1 MDKKCVISPVIL
13 FLFLAFTMTGCS
25 GGGGGESSTPPTP
38 ATSPS
43 LQVLPASYNFGTVTT
58 TNSPAPLEVRI
69 KNNGTAALIVSNIT
83 LSDPINFS
91 LNSNGGSK
99 PCASNSPTIP
109 AADSCTF
116 QVGFQPATDAT
127 FAGNVQIRSN
137 DGSSPVF
144 TLTMNGIAE
153 PVATLTVRINQ
164 LVTSCPTDVVNA
176 YVSVTDQG
184 GYPIP
189 DLVGAAFTVIE
200 GGTNLGIPASK
211 WVDQL
216 YEKIAIATAMD
227 YSGSIS
233 SEVASDMQN
242 GTINLFNNLRAADM
256 GEVVKFGTDFQV
268 MQAFT
273 SDKTALAAAAVAPY
287 IKNNDTFLYDAA
299 IKAVDDTA
307 LMVNFRK
314 AVIVLSDGFDFGS
327 THTLNQVISDATAK
341 GVPIFTVGLGSSVN
355 TAVLTQ
361 MANDTGGQFFVA
373 QTSQNLATIYQQLTS
388 VLYEKQYIL
397 TFNQTHLGLVGGTAN
412 LNIKATTPLGKFGD
426 DTMLITSCN

>member
-1 MDKKCVISPVIL
+1 MVKKNVVSLVVL
-13 FLFLAFTMTGCS
+13 FLFLAFAMTGCG
-25 GGGGGESSTPPTP
+25 GGGGGESSTPSTPPTP
-38 ATSPS
+38 TTSPT
-43 LQVLPASYNFGTVTT
+43 LQVLPASFGFGTVTT

-109 AADSCTF
+109 ASDSCTF

-127 FAGNVQIRSN
+127 FAANVQIRSN

-164 LVTSCPTDVVNA
+164 LETSCPTDVVNA

-189 DLVGAAFTVIE
+189 DLVSAAFTVTE
-200 GGTNLGIPASK
+200 GGVILGNPTSSK
-211 WVDQL
+211 WVGQPV
-216 YEKIAIATAMD
+216 YENIAIATAMD
-227 YSGSIS
+227 YSGSITP
-233 SEVASDMQN
+233 EVSVDMQN
-242 GTINLFNNLRAADM
+242 GTIYLFNNLRPADM
-256 GEVVKFGTDFQV
+256 GEIVKFGTDFQV

-287 IKNNDTFLYDAA
+287 IKNNDTFLYDAT

-307 LMVNFRK
+307 LMVNFRR

-327 THTLNQVISDATAK
+327 TNTLNQVISNATLK
-341 GVPIFTVGLGSSVN
+341 GVPIFTIGLGSSVN

-361 MANDTGGQFFVA
+361 MANDTGGQFFTA
-373 QTSQNLATIYQQLTS
+373 QTSQNLATIYQQLSS

-397 TFNQTHLGLVGGTAN
+397 EFNQSG
-412 LNIKATTPLGKFGD
+412 IGKCGYGQ
-426 DTMLITSCN
+426 LKH